1 MRIPACMAFRRFSGG
16 KSGIRDVF
24 ISGIWKGRIPLTPER
39 KKELADFALQMRTDC
54 IRMTNHGQS
63 GHIGSML
70 SMTEMVAY
78 LYNGVLNITPETT
91 KDPERDRFILSKGH
105 AGAAVYSALCRKG
118 YFPEDWLMTYY
129 RDDGK
134 LMGHISHHVPGVE
147 FSTGSLGHG
156 LPVATGMA
164 LSAKIK
170 GQKHR
175 VYCLMS
181 DGDMNEGSTWEAI
194 VFAAQ
199 QKLDHLIGI
208 IDYNRIQALGF
219 SKDIADLEPLGQ
231 KLADFGWAYTY
242 IDGHSFEEIEEA
254 FSKLPFEEGKP
265 SMIIAR
271 TVKARGVPWLENT
284 VKSHYGFIPDD
295 KVEEAIAG
303 CRAFRDTFVKG
314 A

>member
-1 MRIPACMAFRRFSGG
+1 M
-16 KSGIRDVF
+16 
-24 ISGIWKGRIPLTPER
+24 TPER

-70 SMTEMVAY
+70 SMTELVAY
-78 LYNGVLNITPETT
+78 LYNGVLHVSPEDP
-91 KDPERDRFILSKGH
+91 KAPERDRFLLSKGH
-105 AGAAVYSALCRKG
+105 AGAAVYSSLCRKG
-118 YFPEDWLMTYY
+118 FFPEDWLMTYY

-156 LPVATGMA
+156 LPVAAGMA
-164 LSAKIK
+164 LAAKGK
-170 GQKHR
+170 GDAHR
-175 VYCLMS
+175 VFCLMS

-199 QKLDHLIGI
+199 QKLDRLIGI

-219 SKDIADLEPLGQ
+219 SKDIADLEPLCD
-231 KLADFGWAYTY
+231 KLAAFGWASVT
-242 IDGHSFEEIEEA
+242 IDGHSFEEIEGA
-254 FSKLPFEEGKP
+254 FRKLPIESGKP

-284 VKSHYGFIPDD
+284 VKSHYGYIPDD
-295 KVEEAIAG
+295 RVEEAIAS